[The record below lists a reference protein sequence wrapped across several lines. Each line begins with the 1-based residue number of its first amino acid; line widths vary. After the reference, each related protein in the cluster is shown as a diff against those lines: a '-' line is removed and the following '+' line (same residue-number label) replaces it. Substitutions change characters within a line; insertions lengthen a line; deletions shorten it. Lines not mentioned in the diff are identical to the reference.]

1 MKLRIITMGIW
12 KLVQTTPLANYLNII
27 NIFYPNKNCL
37 KMDFIWILSYLL
49 VTLTFLWILKL
60 NWITLLSLLRGNKLA
75 KNKKLI
81 HTKTFDIDKRH
92 LCLTRTINLCCKQ
105 IISTSIFQSAI
116 ERNMFDIIHLVTCRK
131 SWITYLMECCLCT
144 NSQYNGKSEYSMNL
158 RTNTHRNILKRSSR
172 HNWFHLVKLL
182 QFLLSLLSALF
193 IRSFF
198 KFLLSHG
205 WYPMIIYD
213 VRLYDICNY
222 IYKHM

>member
-1 MKLRIITMGIW
+1 MGIW
-12 KLVQTTPLANYLNII
+12 KLVQATPLANYLNII

-37 KMDFIWILSYLL
+37 KMDFIWVLSYLL

-60 NWITLLSLLRGNKLA
+60 NWITLLFLLRGNKLD

-81 HTKTFDIDKRH
+81 HAKTFDIDKRH
-92 LCLTRTINLCCKQ
+92 PCLTRTINLCCKQ

-116 ERNMFDIIHLVTCRK
+116 ERNMFDTRLFVTCRN

-158 RTNTHRNILKRSSR
+158 RTNTHRNILKPSSR